1 MKKLF
6 NLLFFIP
13 LFVLSQNDTLVIRP
27 IYKVFYSQKYKQPI
41 WLEYGVKHT
50 PCLVTR
56 DGLDF
61 HTEKGIITSNDID
74 YINNDYDK
82 GHIAPAGDFCGD
94 KQSMYLTFSYL
105 NCSLQNYKLNR
116 GVWKE
121 LENME
126 REWSKTDSLIIRVD
140 VIFLKKPKKT
150 KGGASIPS
158 SFKKTITFYESK
170 KKIVYVFPNVSP
182 NKKLEGYLLK

>member
-1 MKKLF
+1 MKRLIF
-6 NLLFFIP
+6 LLFFIP
-13 LFVLSQNDTLVIRP
+13 LFVLSQNDTLVSSP

-41 WLEYGVKHT
+41 WLEYGIKYT
-50 PCLVTR
+50 TCSVTR

-74 YINNDYDK
+74 YVNNDYDK
-82 GHIAPAGDFCGD
+82 GHMAPAGDFCGN

-105 NCSLQNYKLNR
+105 NCSLQDYKLNR

-140 VIFLKKPKKT
+140 VTFPKKPKKT

-158 SFKKTITFYESK
+158 SFKKTILFYESK
-170 KKIVYVFPNVSP
+170 KKLVYVFPNNPP
-182 NKKLEGYLLK
+182 NKKLGEYLLK